1 MGRELLSAV
10 VICHPFIVSLLTEK
24 VCEAMEQI
32 GAVGSIMYSLAE
44 QCVYIKKTLK
54 IFLGSEVQLEIYII
68 CLVKWVL

>member
-44 QCVYIKKTLK
+44 QCVYIRKK
-54 IFLGSEVQLEIYII
+54 I
-68 CLVKWVL
+68 